1 MTEYKTGQFAWC
13 ALCNAHVEMISVRDA
28 AEMADASVRVIYSWA
43 EARTIHYKLTP
54 ERSLLICVRSL
65 PLNECAT
72 RRLAL

>member
-1 MTEYKTGQFAWC
+1 MTEDKTGQFAWC
-13 ALCNAHVEMISVRDA
+13 ASCSALVEMISAREA
-28 AEMADASVRVIYSWA
+28 AEMADASVRVIYCWA
-43 EARTIHYKLTP
+43 EARTIHYQLTP